1 MIAVAALAIPIVALL
16 AIAAYDLIASP
27 PLRRL
32 ALRRIRRRPM
42 EGVFVVL
49 GSLLGTAI
57 ICASFVVGDTLNASI
72 RDLARTQYGPIDEAV
87 VVSGLTLQPDLEQAF
102 AEPVRGTDGTL
113 SIVSAPAAVSRTT
126 GGGERRASPRVQ
138 VHEVDVDEARRF
150 GGDLEAT
157 GFAGINETPADGT
170 AILGEDLADDLDA
183 RRGDIIEVHLYGVS
197 ADLEVAG
204 FVPRLGVAGFY
215 PDIGSRS
222 PVLFVTPGTIANA
235 AAAVRED
242 PPTPPTARIM
252 VSNDGG
258 VFSGV
263 HHEDDVRPELERRAS
278 AVPGAEVQMVKEGIL
293 EQARTEG
300 AAFTQLFTGIG
311 GFAVIAW
318 LLLLVNIFVMVAEE
332 RKAELGLLRAV
343 GMRRHHLVRAF
354 GIEGG
359 IYAVIAT
366 VVGAAAGVVVGRVIV
381 AVTAGLLSE
390 GDVDLEVRFDVLP
403 LSLLTAALIGMAISL
418 VTIWMTSA
426 RIGQLVVVDA
436 VHDLPQRPPDRR
448 GRALLPLAALGVVT
462 GGVLLAIGLAED
474 VAVPVL
480 AGPALAAASAVPL
493 LQRLLPTRV
502 AVSVPAAAAL
512 VWALTAFV
520 VVPGVLD
527 EAGITLFVVQGV
539 ILVASAVALTSVNGE
554 MYLRGARPLLG
565 WTRKGLASRLGFAY
579 PLARPFRTGLLVGM
593 YALVMFTL
601 TFIAVFAHIFS
612 QQVPALT
619 DATRAGYDLLVDSNP
634 ANPVDPEELASVPG
648 VEGSATLV
656 RGLVDVEADAIGDDT
671 RPWAITGI
679 DDQLLARGTP
689 ELSSH
694 DERFSKDEAVWRAVL
709 ADPSL
714 AVVSEFFL
722 QEQGGAPRT
731 LLEVGD
737 RFSVADRSTLAT
749 QELTVAGVMTSDF
762 QLNGLLVGRSV
773 VDGLLGARAVPNR
786 SYVAVE
792 AGADPADVARALNG
806 QLVEEG
812 VDARPFRSIVKDAL
826 AEQEGFFHLMQG
838 FLSLGLLI
846 GIAGLGV
853 VMVRA
858 VRERRRQIGMLRAMG
873 LTAEDVRAAF
883 LVEATFVAV
892 GGLVLGV
899 LLGLVTSYSL
909 LDHSSVFEGAHLTF
923 TVPWQTLAIVVGIPL
938 VSSLLAAVGPAS
950 RASAI
955 RPAVALRVAG

>member
-1 MIAVAALAIPIVALL
+1 VIALLLAVPIVALL
-16 AIAAYDLIASP
+16 AVSAFDLTASP
-27 PLRRL
+27 SLRRL
-32 ALRRIRRRPM
+32 ALRRIRRRPV
-42 EGVFVVL
+42 EGLFVVL

-72 RDLARTQYGPIDEAV
+72 RDLARTQYGPIDQTV
-87 VVSGLTLQPDLEQAF
+87 VVSGLTLQPDLDQAF
-102 AEPVRGTDGTL
+102 AQPVPGTDGTL
-113 SIVSAPAAVSRTT
+113 SVVSAPAAVSRTT
-126 GGGERRASPRVQ
+126 GGGERKASPRAQ
-138 VHEVDVDEARRF
+138 VHELDVQQARRF
-150 GGDLEAT
+150 GGDVRAT
-157 GFAGINETPADGT
+157 GFAGVHETPKEGT
-170 AILGEDLADDLDA
+170 ALLGEDLAEDLDA
-183 RRGDIIEVHLYGVS
+183 RRGDIIEVHLYGAS

-215 PDIGSRS
+215 PDLGSRS
-222 PVLFVTPGTIANA
+222 PVLFVAPGTIAD
-235 AAAVRED
+235 AVASVRDD

-252 VSNDGG
+252 VSDQGG
-258 VFSGV
+258 VFGGMA
-263 HHEDDVRPELERRAS
+263 HDKEVRRELERRAA
-278 AVPGAEVQMVKEGIL
+278 AVPGAEVQAVKEGIL

-311 GFAVIAW
+311 GFAVIAG

-366 VVGAAAGVVVGRVIV
+366 VVGAGVGVLVGRIIV

-390 GDVDLEVRFDVLP
+390 GDVRLDIRFDVTP
-403 LSLLTAALIGMAISL
+403 GSLVTAALIGLLISL
-418 VTIWMTSA
+418 VTVWLTSA

-436 VHDLPQRPPDRR
+436 VNDLPQRPPARR
-448 GRALLPLAALGVVT
+448 GRALLPLAALGVVAGGALLGVGLT
-462 GGVLLAIGLAED
+462 GD
-474 VAVPVL
+474 YAVPVL
-480 AGPALAAASAVPL
+480 LGPAVAAAFAVPL
-493 LQRLLPTRV
+493 LQRVVPSRL
-502 AVSVPAAAAL
+502 AVSVPAL
-512 VWALTAFV
+512 LTLGWGLTAFV

-527 EAGITLFVVQGV
+527 DAGIALFVVQGV
-539 ILVASAVALTSVNGE
+539 ILVASAVALTSANGE
-554 MYLRGARPLLG
+554 LYLRGARFFLG
-565 WTRKGLASRLGFAY
+565 WTRRGLASRLGFAY

-601 TFIAVFAHIFS
+601 TFIAVFSHIFS

-634 ANPVDPEELASVPG
+634 ADPVEPEELER
-648 VEGSATLV
+648 VEGVDTSATLV
-656 RGLVDVEADAIGDDT
+656 RGLVDVQAAAIGDDT
-671 RPWAITGI
+671 RPWAITGV
-679 DDQLLARGTP
+679 DDKLLARGTP
-689 ELSSH
+689 ELSAHSDRFH
-694 DERFSKDEAVWRAVL
+694 SDEEVWRAVL
-709 ADPSL
+709 ADPSQ

-722 QEQGGAPRT
+722 QDKGGAPRT
-731 LLEVGD
+731 LLSVGD
-737 RFSVADRSTLAT
+737 HFTVSDRSTLAS

-773 VDGLLGARAVPNR
+773 VDGLLGSRAVPNR
-786 SYVAVE
+786 AYVAVDH
-792 AGADPADVARALNG
+792 GADPGEVARRLNG
-806 QLVEEG
+806 ELVAQG
-812 VDARPFRSIVKDAL
+812 VDARTFHSVVEDAL
-826 AEQEGFFHLMQG
+826 AEQEGFFRLMQG

-873 LTAEDVRAAF
+873 FTAPDVRTAF

-892 GGLVLGV
+892 RGLVLGV

-909 LDHSSVFEGAHLTF
+909 LDHSNVFAGAHLEF
-923 TVPWQTLAIVVGIPL
+923 TVPWRTLAVVVGIPL

-950 RASAI
+950 RASEI

>member
-1 MIAVAALAIPIVALL
+1 VIVLAGLAVPIVALL
-16 AIAAYDLIASP
+16 AVTAYDLVASP

-32 ALRRIRRRPM
+32 ALRRISRRPV
-42 EGVFVVL
+42 EGLFVVL

-72 RDLARTQYGPIDEAV
+72 RDLARTQYGPIDQAV
-87 VVSGLTLQPDLEQAF
+87 AVSGLTLQPDLEQAF
-102 AEPVRGTDGTL
+102 TEPVRGSDGTL
-113 SIVSAPAAVSRTT
+113 SVVSAPAAVARTT
-126 GGGERRASPRVQ
+126 GGGERRASPRAQ
-138 VHEVDVDEARRF
+138 VHELDVAEARRF
-150 GGDLEAT
+150 GNDVEAT
-157 GFAGINETPADGT
+157 GFADVRETPAEGT
-170 AILGEDLADDLDA
+170 ALLGEDLAEDLDA
-183 RRGDIIEVHLYGVS
+183 RRGDIVEVFLYGVS

-204 FVPRLGVAGFY
+204 FVPRLGVAGFF
-215 PDIGSRS
+215 PDVGSRS
-222 PVLFVTPGTIANA
+222 PVLFVAPGTIAQA

-242 PPTPPTARIM
+242 PPTPPTVRMM
-252 VSNDGG
+252 VSNEGG
-258 VFSGV
+258 VFSGMKNDEEV
-263 HHEDDVRPELERRAS
+263 RRALEERAA
-278 AVPGAEVQMVKEGIL
+278 AVPGAEVQAVKEGIL

-311 GFAVIAW
+311 GFAVIAG
-318 LLLLVNIFVMVAEE
+318 LLLLVNIFVMLAEE

-359 IYAVIAT
+359 IYAVVAT
-366 VVGAAAGVVVGRVIV
+366 LVGAGAGVLVGRVIV
-381 AVTAGLLSE
+381 AVTAGLLAE
-390 GDVDLEVRFDVLP
+390 GDVDLDVQFAVNAR
-403 LSLLTAALIGMAISL
+403 SLLTATLIGAAISL
-418 VTIWMTSA
+418 VTVWLTSA

-436 VHDLPQRPPDRR
+436 VHDLPERPPARR
-448 GRALLPLAALGVVT
+448 GRRLLPLAALGVA
-462 GGVLLAIGLAED
+462 GGGALFGVGLIEHVAVAVLL
-474 VAVPVL
+474 
-480 AGPALAAASAVPL
+480 GPAVTAFCLIPL
-493 LQRLLPTRV
+493 LQRLIPTRI
-502 AVSVPAAAAL
+502 AVTVPSLGAL
-512 VWALTAFV
+512 VWGLTAFV
-520 VVPGVLD
+520 AVPEVLD
-527 EAGITLFVVQGV
+527 DAGVPLFVVQGV
-539 ILVASAVALTSVNGE
+539 ILVASAVAVTSVNGE
-554 MYLRGARPLLG
+554 LYQHAARVLVG
-565 WTRKGLASRLGFAY
+565 WTRRGLATRLGFAY

-634 ANPVDPEELASVPG
+634 ANPVDPQELAQVRG
-648 VEGSATLV
+648 VESSATLV
-656 RGLVDVEADAIGDDT
+656 RGLVDVEADAIGNQP

-679 DDQLLARGTP
+679 DEKLLDRGTP
-689 ELSSH
+689 ELGSRSSRYGS
-694 DERFSKDEAVWRAVL
+694 DEEAWRAVL

-737 RFSVADRSTLAT
+737 RFSVADRSTLAR
-749 QELTVAGVMTSDF
+749 QDLTVVGVMTSDF

-786 SYVAVE
+786 TYVAVTP
-792 AGADPADVARALNG
+792 GADPAQVARALDG
-806 QLVEEG
+806 ELVSEG
-812 VDARPFRSIVKDAL
+812 VDARTFRSVVEDSL
-826 AEQEGFFHLMQG
+826 AQQQGFFHLMQG
-838 FLSLGLLI
+838 FLSLGLLV
-846 GIAGLGV
+846 GIAGLAV

-873 LTAEDVRAAF
+873 FTGPDVRMAF

-892 GGLVLGV
+892 RGLVLGV

-909 LDHSSVFEGAHLTF
+909 LDHSSVFEGAHLDF
-923 TVPWQTLAIVVGIPL
+923 SVPWRTLALVVGIPL

-950 RASAI
+950 RASDI